1 MRAFEFIKEEVIE
14 TIDEN
19 GGLEDAADSRG
30 DENIISA
37 LGTLKNQSQDTH
49 TEPRIK
55 VGALVNILRNMPG
68 TEMFSAENLKDAVK
82 SNPKVKALIKDIK
95 DNDEGISYVYIS
107 TNSNDE
113 LGDLNTQVPTSDPEK
128 TVGSMAKRALGK
140 RD

>member
-14 TIDEN
+14 TIEET

-49 TEPRIK
+49 TDPRIT
-55 VGALVNILRNMPG
+55 VASLVKILRNMPG
-68 TEMFSAENLKDAVK
+68 TEMFTSENLKDAVK
-82 SNPKVKALIKDIK
+82 SNPKVKALVKDIK
-95 DNDEGISYVYIS
+95 DNDQGVSYVYIS
-107 TNSNDE
+107 TDSEQDSGNLD
-113 LGDLNTQVPTSDPEK
+113 TQAPMPDPEK
-128 TVGSMAKRALGK
+128 TVGAMAKRALGK

>member
-49 TEPRIK
+49 TEPRIT
-55 VGALVNILRNMPG
+55 VASLVNILRNMPG
-68 TEMFSAENLKDAVK
+68 TEMFTSENLKDAVK
-82 SNPKVKALIKDIK
+82 SNTKVKALVKDIK
-95 DNDEGISYVYIS
+95 DNDQGVSYVYIS
-107 TNSNDE
+107 TDSQDQIDGENP
-113 LGDLNTQVPTSDPEK
+113 QAPIPDPEK
-128 TVGSMAKRALGK
+128 TVGAMAKRALGK

>member
-14 TIDEN
+14 NIDEN

-55 VGALVNILRNMPG
+55 MGAIVNILRNMPG
-68 TEMFSAENLKDAVK
+68 TEMFSAENFKDAVK
-82 SNPKVKALIKDIK
+82 SNPKVKALVKDIK

-107 TNSNDE
+107 TDSNDE
-113 LGDLNTQVPTSDPEK
+113 SGELPPQATTADPEK
-128 TVGSMAKRALGK
+128 TVGAMAKRALGK

>member
-14 TIDEN
+14 NIDEN

-30 DENIISA
+30 DENIIAA

-55 VGALVNILRNMPG
+55 MGALVNILRNMPG
-68 TEMFSAENLKDAVK
+68 TEMFSAENLKDAAK
-82 SNPKVKALIKDIK
+82 SNPKVKALVKDIK

-107 TNSNDE
+107 TDSNDE
-113 LGDLNTQVPTSDPEK
+113 SDELNPQAPTSNPEK